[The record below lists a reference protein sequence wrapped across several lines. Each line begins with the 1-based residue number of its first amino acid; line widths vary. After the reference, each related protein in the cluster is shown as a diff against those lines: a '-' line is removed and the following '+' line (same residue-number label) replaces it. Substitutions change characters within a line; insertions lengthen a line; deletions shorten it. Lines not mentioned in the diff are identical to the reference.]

1 MSQRAYRK
9 KMIPLQL
16 ALQQGWPGY
25 HGGFIPPDPLL
36 RLQSSFDHGGSPN
49 QTHKQGKLMEK
60 EDMRSCS
67 SSSNMHTEHQNYVE
81 SRSTEEILDEEGG
94 DMESGGSNVHT
105 DHQDHEERREV
116 EQDRDMEQDGDMEGA
131 LQRNERE
138 M

>member
-1 MSQRAYRK
+1 
-9 KMIPLQL
+9 
-16 ALQQGWPGY
+16 
-25 HGGFIPPDPLL
+25 
-36 RLQSSFDHGGSPN
+36 
-49 QTHKQGKLMEK
+49 MEK